1 LDPKVFTLYDED
13 KDIGPSILVGE
24 RHPLH
29 KMLFDENKN
38 YLPHKKEL
46 FLVWMIRSLLVKLPV
61 PLTNSEDRDQV
72 LDNLT
77 ASMLRDA
84 KRDGQV

>member
-61 PLTNSEDRDQV
+61 PPTNSEDRDQV

-84 KRDGQV
+84 IGDGQV